1 MTMVITITTIKET
14 HVKDQRFKSYQNL
27 LVCEVIKFEYK
38 RICNPST
45 GNRKKR

>member
-1 MTMVITITTIKET
+1 MTMVITTTIKET